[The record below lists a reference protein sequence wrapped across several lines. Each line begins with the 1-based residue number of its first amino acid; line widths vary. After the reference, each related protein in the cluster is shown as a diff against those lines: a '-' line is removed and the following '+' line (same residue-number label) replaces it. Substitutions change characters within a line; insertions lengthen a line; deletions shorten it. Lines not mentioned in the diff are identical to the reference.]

1 MHIKQLQQF
10 FDYQPYT
17 GDPQKLVDEIV
28 QQARRYLPS
37 DQLPLIQDAYI
48 YAREAHGDQVRLSGE
63 IYITHPLKATIFLM
77 DMKPDIATIQAC
89 ILHDV
94 IEDTEIT
101 YEDIEKEF

>member
-28 QQARRYLPS
+28 QQARRYLPT
-37 DQLPLIQDAYI
+37 DQLPLIQDAYL
-48 YAREAHGDQVRLSGE
+48 YAREAHGDQVR
-63 IYITHPLKATIFLM
+63 TIFLM